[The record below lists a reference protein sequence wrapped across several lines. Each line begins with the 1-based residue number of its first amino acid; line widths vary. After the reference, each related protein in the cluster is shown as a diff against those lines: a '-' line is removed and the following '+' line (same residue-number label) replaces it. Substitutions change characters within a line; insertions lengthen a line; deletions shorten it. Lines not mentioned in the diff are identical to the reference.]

1 MCVVSFELFAHV
13 DCLGSVLKCG
23 RRKERHDYP
32 VLFCGYV
39 STPAIIEGFYD
50 QCATLLVNWL
60 LSFYGPTKSVSGG
73 QFPEVGYNKHWNKH
87 VGYFSLFPMRHAYIP
102 RFFVPDLDPKQKF
115 LLLFSSLL
123 DSYHDIVVVFH

>member
-39 STPAIIEGFYD
+39 STHKPAIIEGFYD
-50 QCATLLVNWL
+50 QCAILLVYWL

-87 VGYFSLFPMRHAYIP
+87 CGLFFTFSHVSRIHPAVFCSRSRPEAK
-102 RFFVPDLDPKQKF
+102 VS
-115 LLLFSSLL
+115 SSL
-123 DSYHDIVVVFH
+123 